1 MAVSRAGL
9 AQGNEALPYCEGWV
23 TLYPATT
30 PFSNRKACYR
40 KSYACDDDS
49 TFAMKLGRLVIIAH
63 VCICLLYLHLCIS
76 FCVFLSSCVTGQ
88 GAAQSWKLVE
98 IFAIPDF
105 SCVVLIGL
113 RHAFLLIFA
122 ARWHFCAR
130 IATGGFDPLLAG
142 ATSDAY
148 VSILLFTPFV
158 PFGLSGLV

>member
-1 MAVSRAGL
+1 MFAFVS
-9 AQGNEALPYCEGWV
+9 C
-23 TLYPATT
+23 T
-30 PFSNRKACYR
+30 
-40 KSYACDDDS
+40 S
-49 TFAMKLGRLVIIAH
+49 TCAFLFA
-63 VCICLLYLHLCIS
+63 
-76 FCVFLSSCVTGQ
+76 FSSCVTGQ

-148 VSILLFTPFV
+148 LAKILSPHAFD
-158 PFGLSGLV
+158 